1 MESFEGKIAVVTGGG
16 TGMGRELVCQLIA
29 AGANVATCDVIEENL
44 LETKELAEKKG
55 TGRLTTHLCDVSD
68 ENQQIRFRAEV
79 AAQHETD
86 HIDLLFN
93 NAGIG
98 VGGSIV
104 AEDRTEWERTFNVC
118 WYGVYYGC
126 ITFLPMLR
134 ASRESRIINTS
145 SVNGFFASVGPYV
158 PHTAY
163 CAAKF
168 AVKGFTEAL
177 ITDLRLNAPNVSCS
191 VVMPGHIGTS
201 IVENSRKLVREKN
214 ADEPT
219 DSEVERA
226 REMYLKAGLPVNNVP
241 DEHIKNLM
249 QQESD
254 TFRDTARTTAKDA
267 ASIIL
272 NGVKEKRWRILVG
285 KDAEFTDQAV
295 REDPE
300 SAYELKFYERL
311 AEQNQWPNM
320 DDAK

>member
-44 LETKELAEKKG
+44 LETKALAEKKG
-55 TGRLTTHLCDVSD
+55 NARITTHTCDVSD
-68 ENQQIRFRAEV
+68 ASQQARFREEV
-79 AAQHETD
+79 SAQHRTQ

-98 VGGSIV
+98 AGGSIV

-126 ITFLPMLR
+126 TTFLPMLQ
-134 ASRESRIINTS
+134 ESKESHIINTS
-145 SVNGFFASVGPYV
+145 SVNGFWATIGPHV
-158 PHTAY
+158 PHAAY

-177 ITDLRLNAPNVSCS
+177 ITDLRINAPNVSCS

-201 IVENSRKLVREKN
+201 IVENSLKLVRENN
-214 ADEPT
+214 AEDPT
-219 DSEVERA
+219 DAEVQRR
-226 REMYLKAGLPVNNVP
+226 RELYLRRGLPLDNVP
-241 DEHIKNLM
+241 DEHIKQMM
-249 QQESD
+249 QQD
-254 TFRDTARTTAKDA
+254 ADDFREKALTSAEDA

-272 NGVKEKRWRILVG
+272 KGVKEKRWRILVG
-285 KDAEFTDQAV
+285 EDAEFLDQSV
-295 REDPE
+295 RADPE
-300 SAYELKFYERL
+300 SAYELEFFQRL
-311 AEQNQWPNM
+311 ASREIALNFDNGN
-320 DDAK
+320 

>member
-16 TGMGRELVCQLIA
+16 TGMGRELVCQLISE
-29 AGANVATCDVIEENL
+29 GAHVATCDVIEENL

-55 TGRLTTHLCDVSD
+55 TGRLTTHMCDVSD

-98 VGGSIV
+98 AGGSIV
-104 AEDRTEWERTFNVC
+104 AEDRTEWERTFNIC

-126 ITFLPMLR
+126 TTFLPMLQ
-134 ASRESRIINTS
+134 ASTESRIINTS
-145 SVNGFFASVGPYV
+145 SVNGFWAFIGPHM
-158 PHTAY
+158 PHAAY

-177 ITDLRLNAPNVSCS
+177 ITDLRINAPNVSCS
-191 VVMPGHIGTS
+191 VVMPGHIGTP

-214 ADEPT
+214 AEDPT
-219 DSEVERA
+219 DTQVQLV
-226 REMYLKAGLPVNNVP
+226 RELYLRRGLPLDNVP
-241 DEHIKNLM
+241 DEHIRQMM

-254 TFRDTARTTAKDA
+254 DFRDTALTSAEDA
-267 ASIIL
+267 AYIIL
-272 NGVKEKRWRILVG
+272 KGVKEKRWRILVG
-285 KDAEFTDQAV
+285 EDAEFLDQLV
-295 REDPE
+295 RADPE
-300 SAYELKFYERL
+300 SAYELEFYERVANREVAL
-311 AEQNQWPNM
+311 NFGDGN
-320 DDAK
+320 

>member
-16 TGMGRELVCQLIA
+16 TGMGRELVRQLISE
-29 AGANVATCDVIEENL
+29 GAHVATCDVIEENL
-44 LETKELAEKKG
+44 HETRILAEKQG
-55 TGRLTTHLCDVSD
+55 AGRITTHTCDVSD
-68 ENQQIRFRAEV
+68 ANQQVRFREEV
-79 AAQHETD
+79 VARHETE

-98 VGGSIV
+98 AGGSIV
-104 AEDRTEWERTFNVC
+104 AEDRAEWERTFNVC

-126 ITFLPMLR
+126 TTFLPMLQ
-134 ASRESRIINTS
+134 ASTESRIINTS
-145 SVNGFFASVGPYV
+145 SVNGFWASVGPQV

-177 ITDLRLNAPNVSCS
+177 ITDLRINAPNVSCS

-214 ADEPT
+214 ADDLT

-226 REMYLKAGLPVNNVP
+226 RERYLRAGLPLDNVP
-241 DEHIKNLM
+241 DEHIKQMM

-254 TFRDTARTTAKDA
+254 DFRDKALTSAEDA

-272 NGVKEKRWRILVG
+272 EGVKEKRWRILVG
-285 KDAEFTDQAV
+285 EDAEFLDQSV
-295 REDPE
+295 RADPE
-300 SAYELKFYERL
+300 SAYELEFFQRL
-311 AEQNQWPNM
+311 ADREMALNF
-320 DDAK
+320 DDGN

>member
-1 MESFEGKIAVVTGGG
+1 M
-16 TGMGRELVCQLIA
+16 
-29 AGANVATCDVIEENL
+29 IEENL

-55 TGRLTTHLCDVSD
+55 TGRLTTHMCDVSD

-98 VGGSIV
+98 AGGSIV

-126 ITFLPMLR
+126 TTFLPMLQ
-134 ASRESRIINTS
+134 ASTESRIINTS
-145 SVNGFFASVGPYV
+145 SVNGFWAFIGPHM
-158 PHTAY
+158 PHAAY

-177 ITDLRLNAPNVSCS
+177 ITDLRINAPNVSCS
-191 VVMPGHIGTS
+191 VVMPGHIGTP

-214 ADEPT
+214 AEDPT
-219 DSEVERA
+219 DTEVQLA
-226 REMYLKAGLPVNNVP
+226 RELYLRRGLPLDNVP
-241 DEHIKNLM
+241 DEHIRQMM

-254 TFRDTARTTAKDA
+254 DFRDTALTSAEDA
-267 ASIIL
+267 AYIIL
-272 NGVKEKRWRILVG
+272 KGVKEKRWRILVG
-285 KDAEFTDQAV
+285 EDAEFLDQLV
-295 REDPE
+295 RADPE
-300 SAYELKFYERL
+300 SAYELEFYERVANRVVAL
-311 AEQNQWPNM
+311 NFNNGN
-320 DDAK
+320 

>member
-44 LETKELAEKKG
+44 LETKALAEKKG
-55 TGRLTTHLCDVSD
+55 NARITTHTCDVSD
-68 ENQQIRFRAEV
+68 ASQQARFREEV
-79 AAQHETD
+79 SAQHRTQ

-98 VGGSIV
+98 AGGSIV

-126 ITFLPMLR
+126 TTFLPMLQ
-134 ASRESRIINTS
+134 ESEESHIINTS
-145 SVNGFFASVGPYV
+145 SVNGFWATIGPLV
-158 PHTAY
+158 PHAAY

-177 ITDLRLNAPNVSCS
+177 ITDLRINAPNVSCS

-201 IVENSRKLVREKN
+201 IVENSLKLVRENN
-214 ADEPT
+214 AEDPT
-219 DSEVERA
+219 DAEVQRR
-226 REMYLKAGLPVNNVP
+226 RELYLRRGLPLDNVP
-241 DEHIKNLM
+241 DEHIKQMM
-249 QQESD
+249 QQD
-254 TFRDTARTTAKDA
+254 ADDFREKALTSAEDA

-272 NGVKEKRWRILVG
+272 KGVKEKRWRILVG
-285 KDAEFTDQAV
+285 EDAEFLDQSV
-295 REDPE
+295 RADPE
-300 SAYELKFYERL
+300 SAYELEFFQRL
-311 AEQNQWPNM
+311 ASREIALNFDNGN
-320 DDAK
+320 